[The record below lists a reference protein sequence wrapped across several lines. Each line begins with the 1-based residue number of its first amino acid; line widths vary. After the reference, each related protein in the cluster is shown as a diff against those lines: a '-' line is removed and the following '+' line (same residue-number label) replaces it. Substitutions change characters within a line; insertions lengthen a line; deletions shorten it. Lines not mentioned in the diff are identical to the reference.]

1 MIAKFSVKKPFT
13 VFVGV
18 VLIIVFGF
26 VSFTRMTPDLFPK
39 IDFPMVMVMT
49 SYPGASSEEIETSIS
64 KPLEQQLSSLENLE
78 SVTSQSQKNMSIIL
92 LEFADKANLD
102 VVSVNIRDKID
113 MVKGRFDDSVSS
125 PIIFKMNPDMMPITV
140 AAVSK
145 EASDIIET
153 STLIEE
159 ELKRKLEGTD
169 GVASVSASG
178 LVDNQIH
185 VKLDQKKID
194 SLNKKIKGAVG
205 GQFAGIE
212 NQLNGSLAS
221 MGNGIKD
228 LNSGKTQIT
237 DSQKQLAGQSK
248 TIKEALNGLEDL
260 YKQKESLEGV
270 NNKVKAGIVSSNPGL
285 TDAQIEALC
294 MKNPTYAGNVMAI
307 SQIERGINGM
317 KEGLAPMASQL
328 KSMGIDLKSLNSAKA
343 IKSAVLNFDVFLATT
358 NSQLGNSMAEL
369 TGSSA
374 LLQASQMQ
382 LQSQISS
389 LNQSK
394 TDAVSKSDVSGNLTV
409 DTISQI
415 ISAQNFQMPAGMVSD
430 DGKDVIVTVGE
441 KVEGINE
448 ISNMVLMDLGIKGIE
463 PIKIKDVAKIS
474 YLNNGSETY
483 SKING
488 QDAVV
493 LSFQKQSD
501 YSTTEVADNIR
512 NKFDQIEKDYEGVS
526 FSVLSD
532 QGDYINLAI
541 GSVLK
546 NLLLGGLLAI
556 LMLFLFLRDIRPTI
570 ITAFSI
576 PISVTFALA
585 LMYFSGVTINMISL
599 AGLAVGIG
607 MLVDN
612 SIVVIENIY
621 RLRTLGY
628 SKIKA
633 AISGAGQVAGAITA
647 STLTTVCVFVPIV
660 FVDGIT
666 RKLFA
671 DMALTVTY
679 SLMASLIIALTL
691 VPALGGSILT
701 KVKKNTLLNQE
712 SGFIKKYRNL
722 LDKALTHKIA
732 VLGLVVVLLIG
743 SCGVVLMRGF
753 EFMPSMATK
762 EMSISIEMP
771 AGSKLEDTTRVC
783 DDILAKIAHRSSV
796 ETSGV
801 MLDGGMASM
810 LGMGASNSAVDKAT
824 IYLVLKDDQ
833 IKDGEAIGEEVVKLG
848 ENEGCKVKVTSDMST
863 SAAMGGSGFSMD
875 VYSDDLDDLR
885 TSALMI
891 ESKLGEMKG
900 FSDITDTKEETT
912 DELIIKVDKNKAMK
926 YGLTTA
932 QVYMHINEK
941 LSKEKPSGVID
952 YKGNNRD
959 VLVSAK
965 EEEKISPKDLMNMEI
980 PKGGQGDGTV
990 KLSKIARAEKDKT
1003 LNSITRI
1010 DQKRS
1015 KTINASIDGGYNIT
1029 KQTNSVKEEVKK
1041 MDLPKTVTVDYKGE
1055 DEAIM
1060 EAMIQLVQML
1070 LLGVLMVYL
1079 VMVAQ
1084 FQSLRSPFIVM
1095 FTSPLAI
1102 TGAMLGLAITGYS
1115 LSVVSM
1121 IGVIMLMGI
1130 IVNNGIVLI
1139 DYINQVRLEGMDK
1152 RAAIIEG
1159 GAVRLRPVI
1168 MTTLTTV
1175 LGLIPLA
1182 LGIGVGSEMMQP
1194 VAVVCIG
1201 GLVYGTLMTLFV
1213 IPVMYDLLGR
1223 KNITNIEDEELTII
1237 SE

>member
-1 MIAKFSVKKPFT
+1 MLAKFSVKKPFT
-13 VFVGV
+13 VLVGV
-18 VLIIVFGF
+18 ILIIVFGF

-49 SYPGASSEEIETSIS
+49 SYPGASSEEIENSIS
-64 KPLEQQLSSLENLE
+64 KPLEQQLASLENLE
-78 SVTSQSQKNMSIIL
+78 SVTSQSQKNASIIL
-92 LEFADKANLD
+92 LEFADNANLD

-140 AAVSK
+140 AAISK
-145 EASDIIET
+145 DNADIIET
-153 STLIEE
+153 STLVEE
-159 ELKRKLEGTD
+159 ELKLKLEGTD
-169 GVASVSASG
+169 GVASVSTSG

-185 VKLDQKKID
+185 VQLDQNKID
-194 SLNKKIKGAVG
+194 NLNKKIKAQVG
-205 GQFAGIE
+205 GQFAGVE
-212 NQLNGSLAS
+212 NQLNGPLSS
-221 MGNGIKD
+221 MGSGI
-228 LNSGKTQIT
+228 NNINTGKSQIT
-237 DSQKQLAGQSK
+237 DSQKQLASQSK
-248 TIKEALNGLEDL
+248 SIKEALGGLEDL
-260 YKQKESLEGV
+260 YKQKESMESA
-270 NNKVKAGIVSSNPGL
+270 NQKIKVGIRNANPNL
-285 TDAQIEALC
+285 TDAQIESLC
-294 MKNPTYAGNVMAI
+294 MKNPTYAGNIMAI
-307 SQIERGINGM
+307 SQLERGINEM
-317 KEGLAPMASQL
+317 KDRLAPMSGQL
-328 KSMGIDLKSLNSAKA
+328 KSMGIDLKTLTSSRA
-343 IKSAVLNFDVFLATT
+343 IKSALLNFDMFIATT
-358 NSQLGNSMAEL
+358 NAQLGNSMAEL

-382 LQSQISS
+382 LQSQLSS

-415 ISAQNFQMPAGMVSD
+415 ISSQNFQMPAGMVSD

-441 KVEGINE
+441 KIDNISE
-448 ISNMVLMDLGIKGIE
+448 ISNMVLMDLGIKGIA

-483 SKING
+483 SKVNG

-501 YSTTEVADNIR
+501 YSTTEVADNIGK
-512 NKFDQIEKDYEGVS
+512 KFDQIEKEYEGVS

-532 QGDYINLAI
+532 QGDYIDLAI
-541 GSVLK
+541 GSVLN
-546 NLLLGGLLAI
+546 NLLIGGLLAI

-570 ITAFSI
+570 LTAFSI

-628 SKIKA
+628 SKIQA
-633 AISGAGQVAGAITA
+633 AISGASQVAGAITA

-691 VPALGGSILT
+691 VPALGGTILT
-701 KVKKNTLLNQE
+701 KVKENTLLNQN

-732 VLGLVVVLLIG
+732 VLGLVAVLLVG

-762 EMSISIEMP
+762 EVSISVDMP
-771 AGSKLEDTTRVC
+771 VGSKLEDTTNFC
-783 DDILAKIAHRSSV
+783 DDVLEKIAHRSSV
-796 ETSGV
+796 KTSGV

-810 LGMGASNSAVDKAT
+810 LGLGSSNAAVDKAT
-824 IYLVLKDDQ
+824 IYFVLKDDQ
-833 IKDGEAIGEEVVKLG
+833 IEDGKAIGQEVVKLG
-848 ENEGCKVKVTSDMST
+848 EEKSCKVKVMSDMST
-863 SAAMGGSGFSMD
+863 AVSMGGSGFSMD
-875 VYSDDLDDLR
+875 IYSDDLDDLR
-885 TSALMI
+885 TTALMI
-891 ESKLGEMKG
+891 ESKLGQMKG

-932 QVYMHINEK
+932 QVYMQVNEK
-941 LSKEKPSGVID
+941 LSKEKAAGAID
-952 YKGNNRD
+952 YEGNSRN

-965 EEEKISPKDLMNMEI
+965 EKEQISSKDLMNI
-980 PKGGQGDGTV
+980 KIKKGGQGQGTV
-990 KLSKIARAEKDKT
+990 KLSAIAKAEKDKT

-1015 KTINASIDGGYNIT
+1015 KTINASIDHGYNIT
-1029 KQTNSVKEEVKK
+1029 KQADLVKEEINK
-1041 MDLPKTVTVDYKGE
+1041 MELPKSVTVDYKGE

-1060 EAMIQLVQML
+1060 ESMVQLVQML

-1121 IGVIMLMGI
+1121 IGIIMLMGI
-1130 IVNNGIVLI
+1130 IVNNAIVLI

-1175 LGLIPLA
+1175 LGLLPLA
-1182 LGIGVGSEMMQP
+1182 FGVGVGSEMMQP

-1213 IPVMYDLLGR
+1213 IPIMYDLLGR
-1223 KNITNIEDEELTII
+1223 KKIANIDDEELTII